1 MTQRQT
7 TKPRTLT
14 RRSFLGRA
22 VASTAGAFVT
32 PSLVSPGVVAAAGK
46 PGANDRVRIGFIG
59 TGHRARL
66 LISQTPKEGQIVA
79 ISDADLRRCDRA
91 IKERNGGSWSKYQ
104 DYRQILDRKDIDAV
118 IVPTHDH
125 GRVLPCIHACQA
137 GKDIYAEKPLSLTIA
152 EGRALGNAVRRHDV
166 VFQTGTQ
173 QRSMEMNRYACELV
187 RTGGIGKVHTVIGVN
202 YGGPRLHPELPGTP
216 IPKELDWDMWC
227 GQTELNPFN
236 HRLFG
241 SWMAWRAYSGGT
253 MTNWGAHGL
262 DQVQWA
268 LGMDGTGPVEV
279 WPENNEKYAPVTFRY
294 ANGVLVKLELAD
306 GPKGGA
312 IFIGD
317 KGKIEID
324 RNRFKATPEDLV
336 TEPPEPQTA
345 EIWEGPGWQAKYH
358 IGNWLDCI
366 KTRELPVADV
376 EVGHRSV
383 TVCHLGNIA
392 REVGHKLQ
400 WDPKREIFP
409 NDPAAN
415 RYLDRPRRRG
425 YEIPSAT

>member
-1 MTQRQT
+1 
-7 TKPRTLT
+7 
-14 RRSFLGRA
+14 
-22 VASTAGAFVT
+22 
-32 PSLVSPGVVAAAGK
+32 
-46 PGANDRVRIGFIG
+46 
-59 TGHRARL
+59 
-66 LISQTPKEGQIVA
+66 
-79 ISDADLRRCDRA
+79 
-91 IKERNGGSWSKYQ
+91 
-104 DYRQILDRKDIDAV
+104 
-118 IVPTHDH
+118 
-125 GRVLPCIHACQA
+125 
-137 GKDIYAEKPLSLTIA
+137 
-152 EGRALGNAVRRHDV
+152 
-166 VFQTGTQ
+166 
-173 QRSMEMNRYACELV
+173 
-187 RTGGIGKVHTVIGVN
+187 
-202 YGGPRLHPELPGTP
+202 
-216 IPKELDWDMWC
+216 
-227 GQTELNPFN
+227 
-236 HRLFG
+236 
-241 SWMAWRAYSGGT
+241 MAWRAYSGGT

-409 NDPAAN
+409 NDPDAN